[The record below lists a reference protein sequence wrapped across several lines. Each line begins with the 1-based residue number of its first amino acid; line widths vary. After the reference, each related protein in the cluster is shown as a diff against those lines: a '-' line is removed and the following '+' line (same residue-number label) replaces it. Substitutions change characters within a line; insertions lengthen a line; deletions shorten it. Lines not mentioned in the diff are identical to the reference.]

1 MAKIFFD
8 VRTKQAEEA
17 KKKYDKQFDA
27 LLELRQSTVFRLHA
41 RGWDLL
47 CYLLPSRSTYYED
60 FSIYIMGLS
69 SVNYIRI

>member
-27 LLELRQSTVFRLHA
+27 LLELRKSTVFCVPADR
-41 RGWDLL
+41 
-47 CYLLPSRSTYYED
+47 
-60 FSIYIMGLS
+60 
-69 SVNYIRI
+69 